1 MTEQPVATTITPAR
15 RAVIMACVMMATMIF
30 VMNQT
35 NVIVA
40 LPHMQGTFSAT
51 QDQIA
56 WVLTSFIVSLT
67 IMTALTG
74 WLSARLGGKRLYLL
88 ALGGFTATS
97 FLCATATSLE
107 TEVAFRALQGAL
119 GAPIIPLSQA
129 IVLDVYPKERH
140 GAALGLWGIGI
151 TVGPVFGPIIGGYA
165 TEMGNWPWVFW
176 FNVPIGGLIL
186 LGVLFSVPE
195 VAPDRARRLDWAG
208 FATLA
213 LALAAIQFVLNRGE
227 RLDWFASVEI
237 MVAFALFIL
246 CAYTFIV
253 HSMTTA
259 NPFVPRAL
267 VRDRNVIL
275 GYVLIFLWGT
285 VLHSPLVL
293 LSLRLQGLEN
303 YPVIATGML
312 MAPRGVGGVLAMAL
326 VGRSLRVVN
335 ARHLFGFGLLCVAA
349 ATWYMSNWP
358 THALDR
364 DVMITAFVFGFG
376 IAFAWVPLSMLT
388 FSTVDARYRTDGVVF
403 FNLILNM
410 GTGVGITLAVL
421 IFTKSIQIN
430 HETLTAFV
438 TPYNKLF
445 NDALLPSLWSLGRR
459 SNLSLLDSEIARQA
473 MTIAFNNV
481 FLLIALVALCAI
493 PLVYGF
499 KRMRRAAVQDGP
511 SPSAPAASPAPAHPA
526 RPRTR
531 RPPR

>member
-1 MTEQPVATTITPAR
+1 MAEQPIATTITPAR
-15 RAVIMACVMMATMIF
+15 RAVIMGCVMMATMIF

-56 WVLTSFIVSLT
+56 WVLTSFIVALT
-67 IMTALTG
+67 IMTASTG
-74 WLSARLGGKRLYLL
+74 WLSARLGRKRLYLV
-88 ALGGFTATS
+88 ALGGFTVTS
-97 FLCATATSLE
+97 FLCATASSLE
-107 TEVAFRALQGAL
+107 AEVGFRALQGAL

-129 IVLDVYPKERH
+129 IVLDAYPKERH

-151 TVGPVFGPIIGGYA
+151 TVGPVFGPIVGGYA

-176 FNVPIGGLIL
+176 FNVPVGAVILIGIL
-186 LGVLFSVPE
+186 LSVPDA
-195 VAPDRARRLDWAG
+195 APDRTRKLDWAG

-213 LALAAIQFVLNRGE
+213 LALAAVQFVLNRGE
-227 RLDWFASVEI
+227 RLDWFASSEI
-237 MVAFALFIL
+237 IIAFALFL
-246 CAYTFIV
+246 LGTYVFVV

-259 NPFVPRAL
+259 EPFVPRAL
-267 VRDRNVIL
+267 VRDRNVML
-275 GYVLIFLWGT
+275 GYLLIFLWGT

-326 VGRSLRVVN
+326 VGRSLRRIN
-335 ARHLFGFGLLCVAA
+335 ARHLFGFGLLCVAS

-358 THALDR
+358 TQALDR

-388 FSTVDARYRTDGVVF
+388 LSTIDTRHRTEGVVF

-421 IFTKSIQIN
+421 VFTKSIQIN
-430 HETLTAFV
+430 HEALTAFV
-438 TPYNKLF
+438 TPYNKVF
-445 NDALLPSLWSLGRR
+445 NDALLPSLWGLGRR
-459 SNLSLLDSEIARQA
+459 SSLPLLDSEIGRQA
-473 MTIAFNNV
+473 MTIAFNNS
-481 FLLIALVALCAI
+481 FLLIALVALAAI

-499 KRMRRAAVQDGP
+499 RRPRRAN
-511 SPSAPAASPAPAHPA
+511 SPEAGRPAPTRAEPVRVPLPRPA
-526 RPRTR
+526 GRTR
-531 RPPR
+531 